1 MPKTYTRKEM
11 AYLLGCSVP
20 TIDNDI
26 QHLKLEPVIGNRG
39 MKLYSD
45 RDINLISQLREHCAD
60 KSNSRESFVPNTEV
74 EIVENEPKV
83 SRLVTRETA
92 ITKYQQSIEFGLSQD
107 PLFDLEML
115 QRICNNNWLL
125 PSSRLAPIFRITSKY
140 LNTKTQY
147 YYCGFI
153 AKKEGYAS
161 GKVFWRIEKSDY

>member
-1 MPKTYTRKEM
+1 MPRTYTRKEM

-39 MKLYSD
+39 MKLYSE
-45 RDINLISQLREHCAD
+45 RDINLISQLREHCGD

-83 SRLVTRETA
+83 SRLVTREPA

-107 PLFDLEML
+107 PLSSLRSLRLKLYGAQSEALPVVEDDDLSHSAL
-115 QRICNNNWLL
+115 
-125 PSSRLAPIFRITSKY
+125 RL
-140 LNTKTQY
+140 
-147 YYCGFI
+147 
-153 AKKEGYAS
+153 
-161 GKVFWRIEKSDY
+161 KVN